1 MTALGLN
8 LLEGRG
14 FQSGDNTADWKNWLE
29 PASGETPSVCIINQA
44 MADKFFFHQN
54 PIGHKLM
61 TWPWPKRPK
70 EILGVVANSRTQTLT
85 QKAEPAVYVPFF
97 QSYVFTKHL
106 IVRTASDTKLLATT
120 VQRELRAVES
130 TVAIDHVETMEQIRS
145 ESVAS
150 QTFAM
155 RMLVA
160 FSLVGSVLALGG
172 IYGVLSLSVASR
184 KREIAIRIA
193 VGARQGNVLGLVLSE
208 GLKLILLGLAIG
220 TGVAG
225 VLVHVLK
232 AFLFGV
238 QSTDPTTFVGVVI
251 LFMAVALLACWLP
264 ARRAAKVD
272 PMEALRY
279 E

>member
-1 MTALGLN
+1 
-8 LLEGRG
+8 
-14 FQSGDNTADWKNWLE
+14 
-29 PASGETPSVCIINQA
+29 
-44 MADKFFFHQN
+44 
-54 PIGHKLM
+54 
-61 TWPWPKRPK
+61 
-70 EILGVVANSRTQTLT
+70 
-85 QKAEPAVYVPFF
+85 
-97 QSYVFTKHL
+97 
-106 IVRTASDTKLLATT
+106 
-120 VQRELRAVES
+120 
-130 TVAIDHVETMEQIRS
+130 VETMEQIRS
-145 ESVAS
+145 KSVAS

-184 KREIAIRIA
+184 KREIAIRMA

-208 GLKLILLGLAIG
+208 GLKLILIGLAIG

-238 QSTDPTTFVGVVI
+238 QPTDPTTFVGVVI

-272 PMEALRY
+272 LMVALRY